1 MTAVFVANGTAF
13 GAWAGNIPRLRDQAG
28 LTDASLGL
36 VLLCVSIGALLAMQT
51 VGRVAGRVGTA
62 RVCWMSALALMV
74 ALPLPAVAP
83 GWLALLASGVVFGAA
98 LGSLDVAM
106 NAHAAAFERVWG
118 AAIMSSLHAGWSVG
132 ELGGAA
138 CAGLLAGVGLAKAL
152 AVPALGCAVFG
163 LAAVILPEM
172 PRAAPASAR
181 FAWPSSAMLGIC
193 AITAVS
199 FAIEGGV
206 GDWSGVYLRNQLGAP
221 AGLAS
226 SSLSAFAAAMIAM
239 RLFGDLAVRRLGAA
253 QVIRWGSA
261 LAAAGLVGAL
271 ASSNIWLAAAGFA
284 LVGVGVANTI
294 PVLFSAAGRHGSTG
308 VAMMATAGY
317 GAAMAAPPLIG
328 FVSHVA
334 GLRTA
339 LLLLVAGAALI
350 ALLVRTGVVQAQPSP
365 S

>member
-13 GAWAGNIPRLRDQAG
+13 GAWAGNIPRLRDHAG
-28 LTDASLGL
+28 LTDASLGI

-51 VGRVAGRVGTA
+51 VGRLADRVGTA
-62 RVCWMSALALMV
+62 RVCWVSSLALMI

-83 GWLALLASGVVFGAA
+83 NWPALLASGVLLGAA

-106 NAHAAAFERVWG
+106 NAHAAAFEHRWG

-138 CAGLLAGVGLAKAL
+138 CAGLLAAAGTGLAAAL
-152 AVPALGCAVFG
+152 AVPALACAGFG
-163 LAAVILPEM
+163 LAAVILPEAKL
-172 PRAAPASAR
+172 AAPAKAR
-181 FAWPSSAMLGIC
+181 FAWPSGAMLGIC

-206 GDWSGVYLRNQLGAP
+206 GDWSGVYLRTQLGAP
-221 AGLAS
+221 AALAS

-239 RLFGDLAVRRLGAA
+239 RLLGDLAVRRLGAA
-253 QVIRWGSA
+253 QVVRWGSA
-261 LAAAGLVGAL
+261 LAGAGLVGAL

-294 PVLFSAAGRHGSTG
+294 PVLFTAAGRHGPAG
-308 VAMMATAGY
+308 VAMMATAG
-317 GAAMAAPPLIG
+317 
-328 FVSHVA
+328 
-334 GLRTA
+334 
-339 LLLLVAGAALI
+339 
-350 ALLVRTGVVQAQPSP
+350 
-365 S
+365 